1 MRKPRILIIGKAVM
15 TFTSL
20 TERVPDAGETL
31 VSEGDFFFSPGGKGA
46 NAALC
51 AARLGA
57 DAVLLARIGGD
68 AYGKELTGIFEKESV
83 DTRFLFSDSEK
94 KTALAQIFREPDG
107 NNRTTF
113 FPGASVGLSV
123 DNAEEAFTCYPDALY
138 LSNSVDPEIVY
149 YAVGKAHEQKIPV
162 FFDLSPVCKTLD
174 PSSVGVCEILTA
186 SEDAAAFYT
195 GVAPTSAENA
205 LRAAIKLSALIHS
218 KYVVLRLG
226 KRGCFVYDGLHQE
239 LIPALDVRASDTNGA
254 GDAFTASLAVRYMQ
268 NGGNISDA
276 ARFAACVGAY
286 SVLKSGAASFPTVK
300 ELEEFINRYNNR

>member
-83 DTRFLFSDSEK
+83 DTRFLFADSEK

-174 PSSVGVCEILTA
+174 PSSVGVCEIMTA

-195 GVAPTSAENA
+195 GVAPTSAENLA
-205 LRAAIKLSALIHS
+205 RRYQAFGAHPFEICCIAARQARLFCIRRSAPRADS
-218 KYVVLRLG
+218 
-226 KRGCFVYDGLHQE
+226 
-239 LIPALDVRASDTNGA
+239 GA
-254 GDAFTASLAVRYMQ
+254 RCACVRYKRCRRRVHSLPCCALYAERRQ
-268 NGGNISDA
+268 YFRRGA
-276 ARFAACVGAY
+276 FCRLCRCLQRFKKRCRF
-286 SVLKSGAASFPTVK
+286 FPDRQGVRG
-300 ELEEFINRYNNR
+300 IH

>member
-1 MRKPRILIIGKAVM
+1 M
-15 TFTSL
+15 
-20 TERVPDAGETL
+20 
-31 VSEGDFFFSPGGKGA
+31 
-46 NAALC
+46 
-51 AARLGA
+51 
-57 DAVLLARIGGD
+57 
-68 AYGKELTGIFEKESV
+68 
-83 DTRFLFSDSEK
+83 
-94 KTALAQIFREPDG
+94 
-107 NNRTTF
+107 
-113 FPGASVGLSV
+113 

-174 PSSVGVCEILTA
+174 PSSVGVCEIMTA